1 MPNIYD
7 GEGKE
12 FIQRLLKVSGG
23 VTLNAFQ
30 DKILGPAMGWY
41 ASRCNILSIMFRASN
56 LASIKVPQLPCIL
69 VH

>member
-1 MPNIYD
+1 MPEIFD

-12 FIQRLLKVSGG
+12 LIQRLLKVSGG
-23 VTLNAFQ
+23 VTLNTFQ

-41 ASRCNILSIMFRASN
+41 ALRCNSLSRVFRAAN
-56 LASIKVPQLPCIL
+56 LPSVKVPQLPRIL